1 MSINIYLGA
10 FANTGVVVTPV
21 VGVVLDVDA
30 VVPEV
35 GVNSVVQAPRRSI
48 ITTRTAENPSNHL
61 DLKLCNMSSPF
72 IDF

>member
-21 VGVVLDVDA
+21 VGVVLDV
-30 VVPEV
+30 
-35 GVNSVVQAPRRSI
+35 GVNSVVQAPRMSI

-72 IDF
+72 IDV